1 MSGVTSRPQA
11 TARRKPASERLAEI
25 IETAAAIAV
34 AEGLDRVT
42 AKRVAAELGVF
53 PGLVSHYFAT
63 ADELVATAFA
73 HAAAGER
80 EQNFGLAQLADRPVD
95 RIRRLLGFWL
105 HEDRDPVSLL
115 WLDGWQAS
123 RRRPALMAEVG
134 RQMNA
139 DLDRLSTVIADGITA
154 GDFPIDH
161 PGEPALQILSLVDG
175 LSVQA
180 ATRRT
185 LDYAPVRA
193 MVIATAERLL
203 ALPPGTLATVMED

>member
-1 MSGVTSRPQA
+1 MGGVTSRPQA

>member
-42 AKRVAAELGVF
+42 AKRVAAELGVV